1 MHELEGR
8 LEHPDELEDRYARAI
23 LEQAKRN
30 AGMRPTPQAPM
41 AAAVLVVESG
51 TILAPAGG
59 DSAEVGQ
66 GSEFG
71 STIYR
76 QFGGRRQ
83 ERGYWLLPAADNP
96 DAATIA
102 TGDEWLNEQVEDS
115 IR

>member
-41 AAAVLVVESG
+41 AAAALVVESG

-71 STIYR
+71 SSIYR
-76 QFGGRRQ
+76 QFGGRRN
-83 ERGYWLLPAADNP
+83 ERGFWLLPAADNP